1 MEQSFEKKIF
11 LYHFW
16 KFSKST
22 KFRRTNFDQFYI
34 EPTVFLVKKNLGYVI
49 FLFIIKKNLGEKDVK
64 KIFS

>member
-1 MEQSFEKKIF
+1 MEQSFAKKIF

-22 KFRRTNFDQFYI
+22 KNRRTNFDKFYI
-34 EPTVFLVKKNLGYVI
+34 EPTVLLVKKIWGEVI
-49 FLFIIKKNLGEKDVK
+49 FLLIIKKNLGEKDVK